1 MNKSILTEIK
11 RKGTGLT
18 FIVNKYDILPTKA
31 VEERIR
37 IWTGETLKEITK
49 DIEVILSHLISIGFG
64 LQLSSCIVQK
74 RIWLRLRHTQNQKY

>member
-1 MNKSILTEIK
+1 MESTINKSILNEVK
-11 RKGTGLT
+11 RKEIGIT

-49 DIEVILSHLISIGFG
+49 DIEVNIHR
-64 LQLSSCIVQK
+64 
-74 RIWLRLRHTQNQKY
+74 RIY